1 MTPISSPPVSSAIDD
16 RMERRRKVEVCPMQR
31 WLDDYGFSQQWLA
44 GEMGVSKNQIYM
56 WFARR
61 PESKPPSAERIREM
75 SRVSKGAVTVAEL
88 RTFFEK
94 GEIVRR
100 RMPAKRRS

>member
-1 MTPISSPPVSSAIDD
+1 MTPISSPRVSSGIDGP
-16 RMERRRKVEVCPMQR
+16 MERRRKVEVCPMQR
-31 WLDDYGFSQQWLA
+31 WLNDYGFSQSWLA
-44 GEMGVSKNQIYM
+44 DEMGLSKNQIYM

-61 PESKPPSAERIREM
+61 PESKAPSAERIREM
-75 SRVSKGAVTVAEL
+75 ARLTKGAVTVAEL